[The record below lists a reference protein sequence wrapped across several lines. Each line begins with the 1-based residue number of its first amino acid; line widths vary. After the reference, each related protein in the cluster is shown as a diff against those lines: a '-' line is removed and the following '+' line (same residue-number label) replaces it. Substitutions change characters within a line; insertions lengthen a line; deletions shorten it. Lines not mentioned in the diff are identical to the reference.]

1 MYNALLGGT
10 PSSKLFQ
17 NFREKESLAY
27 TVRSRYYRFK
37 DIIIIYAGIQK
48 ENFEKAKIVLEKEIN
63 KIKDGDISD
72 EEFYA
77 SKKSIISDLK
87 EWNDS
92 KIALAKMFI
101 SNLFANKENSLTLD
115 EMIEKMNKVTKQ
127 DVIDMANKISIEK
140 IFFLG
145 GEVNE

>member
-48 ENFEKAKIVLEKEIN
+48 ENFKKAKIVLEKEIN

-115 EMIEKMNKVTKQ
+115 EMIENMNKVTKQ

>member
-115 EMIEKMNKVTKQ
+115 EMIENMNKVTKQ

>member
-1 MYNALLGGT
+1 M
-10 PSSKLFQ
+10 FQ

-48 ENFEKAKIVLEKEIN
+48 ENYEKAKLVIENEIN
-63 KIKDGDISD
+63 KIKDGEISD
-72 EEFYA
+72 EEFEA

-92 KIALAKMFI
+92 KIALSKMFI
-101 SNLFANKENSLTLD
+101 SNLFSLKNDSLTLEQMVD
-115 EMIEKMNKVTKQ
+115 KFEKVTKQ
-127 DVIDMANKISIEK
+127 DIIDIASKITIEK
-140 IFFLG
+140 IYFLG
-145 GEVNE
+145 GENNA

>member
-1 MYNALLGGT
+1 M
-10 PSSKLFQ
+10 FQ

-48 ENFEKAKIVLEKEIN
+48 ENYEKAKLVLENEIN
-63 KIKDGDISD
+63 KIKDGEISD
-72 EEFYA
+72 EEFEA

-92 KIALAKMFI
+92 KIALSKMFI
-101 SNLFANKENSLTLD
+101 SNLFSLKNDSLTLEQMVD
-115 EMIEKMNKVTKQ
+115 KFEKVTKQ
-127 DVIDMANKISIEK
+127 DIIDMASKITIEK
-140 IFFLG
+140 IYFLG
-145 GEVNE
+145 GENNA